1 MSDSSPKAI
10 VLAGPNG
17 AGKTTASRTFLADS
31 LGVTTFVNPDV
42 IAQGLSG
49 FDPDS
54 AAFEASRI
62 MLAKLRDLADQR
74 TDFAFETTLAA
85 RSYAAWLKS
94 IRQSSYT
101 VLLFYIWLAS
111 PELAVARV
119 AQRVG
124 TGGHNIPTATIRQR
138 YRRSIRNFFD
148 LYRPA
153 VSFWRVYDNSVPQQP
168 QLVAQ
173 GGETGN
179 ESIFLEPIW
188 LKMKESCK

>member
-101 VLLFYIWLAS
+101 VLLFYIWLES

-124 TGGHNIPTATIRQR
+124 TGGHNIPAATIHQR

-173 GGETGN
+173 GG
-179 ESIFLEPIW
+179 
-188 LKMKESCK
+188 